1 MQKQQILQTFNPIF
15 HNHEEFHYVVLNFIF
30 VMYCRGI
37 RRDIRG
43 LIHCKNE
50 IGVAYFY
57 FKSYVK
63 WQEQF
68 GE

>member
-1 MQKQQILQTFNPIF
+1 
-15 HNHEEFHYVVLNFIF
+15 
-30 VMYCRGI
+30 MYCRDI

-68 GE
+68 GEF

>member
-1 MQKQQILQTFNPIF
+1 
-15 HNHEEFHYVVLNFIF
+15 
-30 VMYCRGI
+30 MYCRDI

-50 IGVAYFY
+50 IGVVYFY

-68 GE
+68 GEF